1 MDVSNHSA
9 ATSTLRAEVP
19 EHYPSPRDK
28 QHVVYFGQQHQP
40 LHVYVGIPGIHSPL
54 GFMPF
59 RSEHTHYH
67 HISPPV
73 TPLGQGVDIQV
84 MERSASEL
92 SGATATS
99 SSTAVPAGQQ
109 VPVGR
114 QAPKVVSSTLATTPT
129 MVTIATIVTAPT
141 ATATIAITGGN
152 RLSRSQRRRIKRKAK
167 LNLEKAE
174 KLT

>member
-1 MDVSNHSA
+1 
-9 ATSTLRAEVP
+9 VP

-73 TPLGQGVDIQV
+73 TPLGQGVDIQA

-114 QAPKVVSSTLATTPT
+114 QAP
-129 MVTIATIVTAPT
+129 
-141 ATATIAITGGN
+141 TIAITGGN